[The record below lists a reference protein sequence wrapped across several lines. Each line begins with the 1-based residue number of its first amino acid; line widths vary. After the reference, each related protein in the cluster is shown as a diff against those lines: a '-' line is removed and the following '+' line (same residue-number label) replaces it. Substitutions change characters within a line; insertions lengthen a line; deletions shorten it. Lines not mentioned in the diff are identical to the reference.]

1 MLFVIVGLVLLG
13 LHVAGYGSVGQWP
26 WWAVAAPFG
35 LALAW
40 WTLADHFGLT
50 ERMALRR
57 FEAKRAERRSKV
69 MAMLGLGVA
78 RAPRSSGSAAPAAS
92 GPARPAETTAAQP
105 VDRAGPP
112 ERAAKAKARVER
124 AADFHDTVPSTIEVP
139 ATLGRKE
146 DARVM

>member
-13 LHVAGYGSVGQWP
+13 MHVAGYGTVGQWP
-26 WWAVAAPFG
+26 WWAVAVPFG
-35 LALAW
+35 LALVW
-40 WTLADHFGLT
+40 WTLCDYFGWT

-57 FEAKRAERRSKV
+57 FEAKRARRRSRV
-69 MAMLGLGVA
+69 LAMLGLGVA

-92 GPARPAETTAAQP
+92 GPARPAETTAAKP
-105 VDRAGPP
+105 ADRAGPS
-112 ERAAKAKARVER
+112 AMVAKAKAKVDR